1 MVEERKEMKPTRA
14 SRADGPHALRA
25 LTVALLCGLSMLVAP
40 APAAASGWFWKEV
53 PAKASGG
60 SRAKSLAVVRAANG
74 RGVGRF
80 GSAAKARSVA
90 ARWRNEIDQAARR
103 ARVSEALLVAIV
115 MVESGGNHR
124 AVSPAGAHGLAQLMP
139 GTARRYGVG
148 NRFDP
153 AQNLR
158 GGAAYLSDLL
168 NMFEGDLVFALAAY
182 NAGENAVL
190 RHGGV
195 PPYAE
200 TRAYVPRVL
209 SAFLTASKLCRQPPR
224 NPRRR
229 CALPRPRN

>member
-1 MVEERKEMKPTRA
+1 MRLRIGCGGVGRSN
-14 SRADGPHALRA
+14 SRYRLRA
-25 LTVALLCGLSMLVAP
+25 MLGAATIVAMATVSAP
-40 APAAASGWFWKEV
+40 SQGHANGWFWKEV
-53 PAKASGG
+53 PAKAKSG
-60 SRAKSLAVVRAANG
+60 SRAGSLSVVRAANG

-80 GSAAKARSVA
+80 GSKKKAEAVA
-90 ARWRNEIDQAARR
+90 SRWRTEIDKAARR
-103 ARVSEALLVAIV
+103 ARVSEALLIAIV

-139 GTARRYGVG
+139 GTARRYGVED
-148 NRFDP
+148 RFNP
-153 AQNLR
+153 AQNLQA
-158 GGAAYLSDLL
+158 GAAYLSDLL

-182 NAGENAVL
+182 NSGENAVL

-224 NPRRR
+224 TPRRR
-229 CALPRPRN
+229 CALPRRRE